1 MPIPS
6 YDKIMLPLLRYLA
19 DKEEH
24 TTTELF
30 NCLSDH
36 FHLTEDE
43 INQRMAN
50 QNRGL
55 FYDRLNWAK
64 VYLRKAKL
72 IESVARSTVQITFR
86 GLEVLEDTTL
96 TDITASYLMR
106 FPEFVLF
113 ARRNNA
119 ENQPTVD
126 ANESMGS
133 DYSPLE
139 IMDRNFSI
147 LSDALS
153 SDLLEK
159 IMSCSPAFFE
169 QLVVELIVKMGYG
182 GNIKEAGEVVGRTG
196 DGGIDGVIKQDR
208 LGLDKIYI
216 QAKRM
221 SDNVG
226 RPSIQA
232 FVGALVGV
240 QAKKGIY
247 ITTSKFTDQA
257 IQYVQNLEHKVIL
270 INGTQLAEYMIEF
283 DLGVSSDKEFVI
295 KSIDNDYFEKI

>member
-6 YDKIMLPLLRYLA
+6 FDKIMFPLLKYLA
-19 DKEEH
+19 DREEH
-24 TTTELF
+24 TTTELL
-30 NCLSDH
+30 NYLSVY
-36 FHLTEDE
+36 FKLTEDE
-43 INQRMAN
+43 INQRMLN

-72 IESVARSTVQITFR
+72 IESVARSTVQITMR
-86 GLEVLEDTTL
+86 GLEVLEDVNL
-96 TDITASYLMR
+96 TDISSSFLMQ

-113 ARRNNA
+113 VRRDTTASQPVTDGNEIMDNNF
-119 ENQPTVD
+119 
-126 ANESMGS
+126 
-133 DYSPLE
+133 SPLE
-139 IMDRNFSI
+139 IMDKNFGI

-159 IMSCSPAFFE
+159 IMCCSPAFFE

-182 GNIKEAGEVVGRTG
+182 GNIKEAREVIGKTG

-216 QAKRM
+216 QAKRW

-247 ITTSKFTDQA
+247 ITTSKFTEQA
-257 IQYVQNLEHKVIL
+257 IQYVQNLEHKVVL

-283 DLGVSSDKEFVI
+283 NLGVSSEKEFVI
-295 KSIDNDYFEKI
+295 KSIDNDYFEKV